1 MAFEELMGVSNRLLT
16 NAQALAALTARLR
29 LDDLGIEGDP
39 SVRAQLDRV
48 VDALGGREHVQELGE
63 GERSVVLSFARSYLA
78 QAMDLVENPAQAG
91 SWSYDDP
98 VLLEAQGSASGVVAR
113 LIADAGL
120 GTAGARILDVGT
132 GVGGLAVAF
141 ATRFPESTIVGIDPW
156 EPALALAREKVTSA
170 GLDGRIT
177 LLNQTVQELEDQDG
191 FDLVWLP
198 SFFIP
203 EPVLDAAI
211 ARIHTLMRPDA
222 TLVFGMYDVTDE
234 DPLASAVHD
243 LFTVRAGGSLVYPE
257 DALARLGHA
266 GFDDTRELERDWDAP
281 LRLVVGRRS

>member
-1 MAFEELMGVSNRLLT
+1 V
-16 NAQALAALTARLR
+16 
-29 LDDLGIEGDP
+29 
-39 SVRAQLDRV
+39 
-48 VDALGGREHVQELGE
+48 
-63 GERSVVLSFARSYLA
+63 
-78 QAMDLVENPAQAG
+78 
-91 SWSYDDP
+91 
-98 VLLEAQGSASGVVAR
+98 
-113 LIADAGL
+113 
-120 GTAGARILDVGT
+120 GARILDVGT

-156 EPALALAREKVTSA
+156 EPALALAREKVASA

-257 DALARLGHA
+257 DALARLRHA

>member
-1 MAFEELMGVSNRLLT
+1 MAFEELMGLSNRLLT

-39 SVRAQLDRV
+39 SVRAELDRV
-48 VDALGGREHVQELGE
+48 VDALGAREHVQELGE
-63 GERSVVLSFARSYLA
+63 GERSVVLSFA
-78 QAMDLVENPAQAG
+78 LVPRPGAG
-91 SWSYDDP
+91 SRRESRP
-98 VLLEAQGSASGVVAR
+98 GGVVELRRSRAAR
-113 LIADAGL
+113 
-120 GTAGARILDVGT
+120 GA
-132 GVGGLAVAF
+132 GVGLRGGGTSDRGSRARHGGCSV
-141 ATRFPESTIVGIDPW
+141 
-156 EPALALAREKVTSA
+156 LALAREKVTSA

-177 LLNQTVQELEDQDG
+177 LLNQTVQELEDPDG

-211 ARIHTLMRPDA
+211 ARIHTLMRTDA
-222 TLVFGMYDVTDE
+222 TLVFRMYDVTDE
-234 DPLASAVHD
+234 NPLASAVHD

-257 DALARLGHA
+257 DALARLRHA